1 MDDFANPELALHPEN
16 LAHNAR
22 VLSNIRAGWL
32 QMPFARTESDLARS
46 QQP

>member
-32 QMPFARTESDLARS
+32 GKCLLPVWNLT
-46 QQP
+46 